1 MGPQAAD
8 VLEVALNGAT
18 LASEPLARDYA
29 NNNAPYTGQ
38 HITFTLASEAQLGS
52 GRCFGPRP
60 ITSPRCGCIV
70 GVRPSKG
77 PNTLSFA
84 LASRPDDITGGCIV
98 RDVEL
103 VVEYSALYRSR
114 L

>member
-1 MGPQAAD
+1 M
-8 VLEVALNGAT
+8 
-18 LASEPLARDYA
+18 
-29 NNNAPYTGQ
+29 
-38 HITFTLASEAQLGS
+38 
-52 GRCFGPRP
+52 
-60 ITSPRCGCIV
+60 
-70 GVRPSKG
+70 RPSKG